1 MTRVRLNDTSLVF
14 LVVSLPEGLEVVLE
28 LSGAMVVVRLPW
40 VVGMVALGAA
50 AAAVPFV
57 PVRVVLE
64 GGQGLGGLPGHGSR
78 SPPLLPPV
86 GAVVVAVASF
96 VKTTKQYVK
105 LFIHNEIMKNK

>member
-28 LSGAMVVVRLPW
+28 LSGAMVVVRLPR
-40 VVGMVALGAA
+40 VVGMVALGAAA

-86 GAVVVAVASF
+86 GAVVVAVASL

-105 LFIHNEIMKNK
+105 LFIHNNEK